1 MISHCKKQLQSRTV
15 LFLCAL
21 ILTTVFVP
29 AAFAQ
34 DVDQE
39 LAAAQAKMSD
49 ARSRQVH
56 LMAPSGFEKAQ
67 KNLDEAVKKHGE
79 GKIDDTFKS
88 LEKFNTEID
97 KCFAVEE
104 VGNVLLA
111 ETLKARQDALT
122 SNAPEFASKE
132 WAEAEK
138 SIRKVGEKVEKGSG
152 EKARE
157 DAEKTTDLYR
167 AAELQAI
174 RVDLLGRVRTQG
186 EEAVAANAEKWAPVT
201 LKSAQDLLAEA
212 ENILQ
217 TDRYRQA
224 EARDMAAAAG
234 DQFKHATWIAG
245 GAKTLDEDLVN
256 FEAMILKHE
265 EKLSIL
271 AEQLGIVPDFSA
283 GFTPMAEDMFAAVVA
298 LEADRMDL
306 EADVA
311 ALLIEVTELRKSTA
325 ALEPL
330 KEQENKVKKVQS
342 MYAAGEA
349 EVVVSDG
356 RLVVHLYQMS
366 FASGSAQI
374 QPEDFD
380 TLTKVKRTLR
390 VFPGNAA
397 VIEGHTDSTGDSD
410 FNFDLS
416 QRRADA
422 VRSYLLSNMSRDE
435 GAISAVGYGP
445 SRPVADNSSEEGR
458 AMNRRID
465 VVIYLDT
472 P

>member
-1 MISHCKKQLQSRTV
+1 
-15 LFLCAL
+15 
-21 ILTTVFVP
+21 
-29 AAFAQ
+29 
-34 DVDQE
+34 
-39 LAAAQAKMSD
+39 
-49 ARSRQVH
+49 
-56 LMAPSGFEKAQ
+56 
-67 KNLDEAVKKHGE
+67 
-79 GKIDDTFKS
+79 
-88 LEKFNTEID
+88 
-97 KCFAVEE
+97 
-104 VGNVLLA
+104 
-111 ETLKARQDALT
+111 
-122 SNAPEFASKE
+122 
-132 WAEAEK
+132 
-138 SIRKVGEKVEKGSG
+138 
-152 EKARE
+152 
-157 DAEKTTDLYR
+157 
-167 AAELQAI
+167 
-174 RVDLLGRVRTQG
+174 
-186 EEAVAANAEKWAPVT
+186 
-201 LKSAQDLLAEA
+201 
-212 ENILQ
+212 
-217 TDRYRQA
+217 
-224 EARDMAAAAG
+224 MAAAAG

-245 GAKTLDEDLVN
+245 GTKTLDDDLVN

-265 EKLSIL
+265 EKLAIL

-283 GFTPMAEDMFAAVVA
+283 GFTPVAEDMLAAVVA

-306 EADVA
+306 EA
-311 ALLIEVTELRKSTA
+311 TA

-342 MYAAGEA
+342 MYSPGEYSAGEA

-356 RLVVHLYQMS
+356 KLVVHLYQMS

-374 QPEDFD
+374 QPEDFN

-390 VFPGNAA
+390 VFPENAA

-435 GAISAVGYGP
+435 SAISAVGYGP

>member
-1 MISHCKKQLQSRTV
+1 MISDRRKLLQTKTV

-21 ILTTVFVP
+21 ILTSVFVP
-29 AAFAQ
+29 VAFGQ

-49 ARSRQVH
+49 AKSRQVH
-56 LMAPSGFEKAQ
+56 LMAPSGFEKAE
-67 KNLDEAVKKHGE
+67 KHLNEAVEKKNE
-79 GKIDDTFKS
+79 GKIDDAFKK

-104 VGNVLLA
+104 VGNVLLS

-122 SNAPEFASKE
+122 SNAPEFAEKE

-138 SIRKVGEKVEKGSG
+138 SIRKVGQKIEKGSG

-234 DQFKHATWIAG
+234 RQFKHATWIAG
-245 GAKTLDEDLVN
+245 GTKKVDDDRVQ
-256 FEAMILKHE
+256 FETMILGHE
-265 EKLSIL
+265 EKLAIL
-271 AEQLGIVPDFSA
+271 AERLGIVPDFSE
-283 GFTPMAEDMFAAVVA
+283 GFAPLAEDMLAAVTA

-311 ALLIEVTELRKSTA
+311 ALLIEVAELRKSTA

-330 KEQENKVKKVQS
+330 AEIESKTKKVQS
-342 MYAAGEA
+342 LFTADEA

-366 FASGSAQI
+366 FAVGSAQI

-390 VFPGNAA
+390 VFPDNAS

-422 VRSYLLSNMSRDE
+422 VRTYLLSNMSRDE
-435 GAISAVGYGP
+435 SAISAVGYGP
-445 SRPVADNSSEEGR
+445 SRPVADNSTEEGR
-458 AMNRRID
+458 AKNRRID
-465 VVIYLDT
+465 VVIFLDS

>member
-1 MISHCKKQLQSRTV
+1 MISDHKNQLQSKTV

-21 ILTTVFVP
+21 ILTWVVVP
-29 AAFAQ
+29 AAFSQ

-49 ARSRQVH
+49 ARSRQVD
-56 LMAPSGFEKAQ
+56 LIAPSGFEKAQ
-67 KNLDEAVKKHGE
+67 KHLDEALKKKGE
-79 GKIDDTFKS
+79 DKVDDALKS
-88 LEKFNTEID
+88 LEKCNTELD
-97 KCFAVEE
+97 KCLGVEE
-104 VGNVLLA
+104 VGNILLG

-122 SNAPEFASKE
+122 SNSPEFAEKE
-132 WAEAEK
+132 WADAEK
-138 SIRKVGEKVEKGSG
+138 SIRKVGQKIEKGSG
-152 EKARE
+152 EDARK
-157 DAEKTTDLYR
+157 DAEETTDLYR

-174 RVDLLGRVRTQG
+174 RVDLLGRVRKQG

-234 DQFKHATWIAG
+234 RQFKHATWIASG
-245 GAKTLDEDLVN
+245 TKRVDKDRVE
-256 FEAMILKHE
+256 FETMILGHE
-265 EKLSIL
+265 EKLAVL
-271 AEQLGIVPDFSA
+271 AEQLGLVSDFSE
-283 GFTPMAEDMFAAVVA
+283 GFPPLAEDMLAAVVA
-298 LEADRMDL
+298 LEVDRVAL

-311 ALLIEVTELRKSTA
+311 LLLVEVAKLRKSTA
-325 ALEPL
+325 ELAPL
-330 KEQENKVKKVQS
+330 KDIENRTKKVQALYS
-342 MYAAGEA
+342 PGEA
-349 EVVVSDG
+349 DVAVSDG
-356 RLVVHLYQMS
+356 RLVVHLYEMS

-380 TLTKVKRTLR
+380 VLSKVKRTLR
-390 VFPGNAA
+390 AFPGKVA

-410 FNFDLS
+410 FNFGLS

-422 VRSYLLSNMSRDE
+422 VRSYLLSNMSRDDSTL
-435 GAISAVGYGP
+435 SAVGYGP
-445 SRPVADNSSEEGR
+445 SRPVADNSTEGGR
-458 AMNRRID
+458 AKNRRID
-465 VVIYLDT
+465 IVIFLDG

>member
-1 MISHCKKQLQSRTV
+1 MISDPGKKLQSKTV

-21 ILTTVFVP
+21 ILTWVFIPV
-29 AAFAQ
+29 AFGQ

-39 LAAAQAKMSD
+39 LSAAQTKISD

-56 LMAPSGFEKAQ
+56 LIAPKGFEKAQ
-67 KNLDEAVKKHGE
+67 KYLDEAVEKKNE
-79 GKIDDTFKS
+79 GKIDDTRES
-88 LEKFNTEID
+88 LADFNTELD
-97 KCFAVEE
+97 KCLGVEE
-104 VGNVLLA
+104 VGNVLLGD
-111 ETLKARQDALT
+111 TMKARQDALT
-122 SNAPEFASKE
+122 SNAPEFAQEE
-132 WAEAEK
+132 WADAEK
-138 SIRKVGEKVEKGSG
+138 SIRKVGEKIEKGSG

-174 RVDLLGRVRTQG
+174 RVDLLGRVRKQG

-201 LKSAQDLLAEA
+201 LKNAQDLLAEA

-234 DQFKHATWIAG
+234 KQFKHATWIAG
-245 GAKTLDEDLVN
+245 GTKTLDDDLVN

-265 EKLSIL
+265 EKLAVL
-271 AEQLGIVPDFSA
+271 AEQLGIDPDFTE
-283 GFTPMAEDMFAAVVA
+283 GFTPLAEDMLAAVTA
-298 LEADRMDL
+298 LEADRTDL
-306 EADVA
+306 ELDVV
-311 ALLIEVTELRKSTA
+311 ALQVEVAELRKSTA

-330 KEQENKVKKVQS
+330 KETENKVKKVQS
-342 MYAAGEA
+342 LYSPGEA
-349 EVVVSDG
+349 DVAVTDG

-390 VFPGNAA
+390 VFPENAA
-397 VIEGHTDSTGDSD
+397 VIEGHTDSTGDSA

-416 QRRADA
+416 QRRANA
-422 VRSYLLSNMSRDE
+422 VRAYLLSNMSRDE
-435 GAISAVGYGP
+435 GTISAVGYGP

-465 VVIYLDT
+465 VVIFLDS

>member
-1 MISHCKKQLQSRTV
+1 MSSERRKQLQSKTI

-21 ILTTVFVP
+21 ILTWVFVP
-29 AAFAQ
+29 MAFGQ

-39 LAAAQAKMSD
+39 LTAAQAKMSD
-49 ARSRQVH
+49 AKSRQVH
-56 LMAPSGFEKAQ
+56 LMAPSGFEKAEKYLGEAIEK
-67 KNLDEAVKKHGE
+67 KNE
-79 GKIDDTFKS
+79 GKIDDAREK
-88 LEKFNTEID
+88 LVKFNTEID
-97 KCFAVEE
+97 SCFEVEE
-104 VGNVLLA
+104 VGNILLG

-122 SNAPEFASKE
+122 SNAPEFAEKE

-138 SIRKVGEKVEKGSG
+138 SIRKVGQKIEKGSG
-152 EKARE
+152 EKARQ

-174 RVDLLGRVRTQG
+174 RVDLLGRVRKQG

-201 LKSAQDLLAEA
+201 LKNAQDLLAEA

-224 EARDMAAAAG
+224 EAKDMAAAAG
-234 DQFKHATWIAG
+234 RQFKHATWIASG
-245 GAKTLDEDLVN
+245 TKRVDDDRVQ
-256 FEAMILKHE
+256 FETMILGHE
-265 EKLSIL
+265 EKLAIL
-271 AEQLGIVPDFSA
+271 AERLGLIPDFSEGIA
-283 GFTPMAEDMFAAVVA
+283 PLAEDMIAAVTA

-311 ALLIEVTELRKSTA
+311 ACLIEVAELRKSTA
-325 ALEPL
+325 ELEPL
-330 KEQENKVKKVQS
+330 KETENKVKKVQALYS
-342 MYAAGEA
+342 PGEA

-366 FASGSAQI
+366 FDSGSAQI

-390 VFPGNAA
+390 VFPDNAA
-397 VIEGHTDSTGDSD
+397 VIEGHTDATGDSD

-435 GAISAVGYGP
+435 SAISAVGYGP
-445 SRPVADNSSEEGR
+445 SRPVADNSTAEGR

-465 VVIYLDT
+465 IVIFLDS

>member
-1 MISHCKKQLQSRTV
+1 MICHRKNQFQSRTV
-15 LFLCAL
+15 LFLFAL
-21 ILTTVFVP
+21 ILTSVF
-29 AAFAQ
+29 ATATFAQ

-39 LAAAQAKMSD
+39 LAAAQAKLSD
-49 ARSRQVH
+49 AKSRQIH
-56 LMAPSGFEKAQ
+56 LMAPKGFEKAQ
-67 KNLDEAVKKHGE
+67 ANLDEAVKKHGE
-79 GKIDDTFKS
+79 GKIDDTRKN
-88 LEKFNTEID
+88 LEKFNAEID

-122 SNAPEFASKE
+122 SNSPEFASDE

-138 SIRKVGEKVEKGSG
+138 SIRKAGEKVEKGDG
-152 EKARE
+152 EKARG

-186 EEAVAANAEKWAPVT
+186 EEAIAANAEKWAPVT

-245 GAKTLDEDLVN
+245 GTKTLDDDLVN

-265 EKLSIL
+265 EKLAIL

-283 GFTPMAEDMFAAVVA
+283 GFTPVAEDMLAAVVA

-342 MYAAGEA
+342 MYSAGEA

-356 RLVVHLYQMS
+356 KLVVHLYQMS

-374 QPEDFD
+374 QPEDFN

-390 VFPGNAA
+390 VFPENAA

-435 GAISAVGYGP
+435 SAISAVGYGP

>member
-1 MISHCKKQLQSRTV
+1 MISHRKKQLQSRTV
-15 LFLCAL
+15 LFLCLL
-21 ILTTVFVP
+21 ILATVFVP

-56 LMAPSGFEKAQ
+56 LMAPSGFEKAE
-67 KNLDEAVKKHGE
+67 KNLNEAMKKKEE
-79 GKIDDTFKS
+79 GKIDDA
-88 LEKFNTEID
+88 LEKLAKFNTEID

-138 SIRKVGEKVEKGSG
+138 SIRKVGQKVEKGDG
-152 EKARE
+152 EKARK

-224 EARDMAAAAG
+224 EARDMAAVAG

-245 GAKTLDEDLVN
+245 GVKTLDEDLVN
-256 FEAMILKHE
+256 FEAMILRHE

-330 KEQENKVKKVQS
+330 KELENKVKKVQS
-342 MYAAGEA
+342 MYTAGEA

-356 RLVVHLYQMS
+356 RLVVHLYKMS

>member
-1 MISHCKKQLQSRTV
+1 MISHRKIQLQSRTV

-21 ILTTVFVP
+21 LLTSVFAT

-39 LAAAQAKMSD
+39 LAAAQTKMSD
-49 ARSRQVH
+49 AKSRQIH
-56 LMAPSGFEKAQ
+56 LMAPSGYEKAQ

-79 GKIDDTFKS
+79 GKIDDTRKS

-104 VGNVLLA
+104 VGKILLA

-122 SNAPEFASKE
+122 SNAPEFAAKE

-138 SIRKVGEKVEKGSG
+138 SIRKVGQKVEKGSG

-174 RVDLLGRVRTQG
+174 RVDLLGRVRAQG

-245 GAKTLDEDLVN
+245 A
-256 FEAMILKHE
+256 
-265 EKLSIL
+265 
-271 AEQLGIVPDFSA
+271 P
-283 GFTPMAEDMFAAVVA
+283 
-298 LEADRMDL
+298 
-306 EADVA
+306 
-311 ALLIEVTELRKSTA
+311 
-325 ALEPL
+325 
-330 KEQENKVKKVQS
+330 
-342 MYAAGEA
+342 
-349 EVVVSDG
+349 
-356 RLVVHLYQMS
+356 
-366 FASGSAQI
+366 
-374 QPEDFD
+374 
-380 TLTKVKRTLR
+380 
-390 VFPGNAA
+390 
-397 VIEGHTDSTGDSD
+397 
-410 FNFDLS
+410 
-416 QRRADA
+416 
-422 VRSYLLSNMSRDE
+422 
-435 GAISAVGYGP
+435 
-445 SRPVADNSSEEGR
+445 RPWT
-458 AMNRRID
+458 RIW
-465 VVIYLDT
+465 
-472 P
+472 

>member
-1 MISHCKKQLQSRTV
+1 MISPRKKQLQSRTV

-21 ILTTVFVP
+21 LLTSVFAT

-39 LAAAQAKMSD
+39 LAAAQTKMSD
-49 ARSRQVH
+49 AKSRQIH

-79 GKIDDTFKS
+79 GKIDDARKS

-122 SNAPEFASKE
+122 SNAPEFAAKE
-132 WAEAEK
+132 WTEAEK
-138 SIRKVGEKVEKGSG
+138 SIRTVGQKIEKGSG

-174 RVDLLGRVRTQG
+174 RVDLLGRVRAQG
-186 EEAVAANAEKWAPVT
+186 EEAIAANAEKWAPVT

-245 GAKTLDEDLVN
+245 GAKTLNEDLVN

-265 EKLSIL
+265 EKLAIL
-271 AEQLGIVPDFSA
+271 AEQLGIIPDFSE
-283 GFTPMAEDMFAAVVA
+283 GFTPVAEDMFASVIA

-311 ALLIEVTELRKSTA
+311 ALLIEVAELRKSTA
-325 ALEPL
+325 ELEPL
-330 KEQENKVKKVQS
+330 KVNEEKVKKVQS
-342 MYAAGEA
+342 MYTAGEA

-356 RLVVHLYQMS
+356 RLVVHLYKMS

-397 VIEGHTDSTGDSD
+397 IIEGHTDSTGDSD

-422 VRSYLLSNMSRDE
+422 VLSYLLSNMSRDE
-435 GAISAVGYGP
+435 SAISAVGYGP
-445 SRPVADNSSEEGR
+445 SRPMADNSSEEGR

>member
-1 MISHCKKQLQSRTV
+1 MSSERRKQLQSKTV

-21 ILTTVFVP
+21 ILTLVFSP
-29 AAFAQ
+29 MAFGQ

-49 ARSRQVH
+49 AKSRQVH
-56 LMAPSGFEKAQ
+56 LMAPSGFEKAEKYLGEAIEK
-67 KNLDEAVKKHGE
+67 KNE
-79 GKIDDTFKS
+79 GKIDDAREK
-88 LEKFNTEID
+88 LVKFNTEID
-97 KCFAVEE
+97 KCFGVEE
-104 VGNVLLA
+104 VGNILLG

-122 SNAPEFASKE
+122 SNAPEFAEKE

-138 SIRKVGEKVEKGSG
+138 SIRKVGQKIEKGSG
-152 EKARE
+152 EKARQ
-157 DAEKTTDLYR
+157 DADKTTDLYR

-174 RVDLLGRVRTQG
+174 RVDLLGRVRKQG
-186 EEAVAANAEKWAPVT
+186 EEAIEANAEKWAPVT

-212 ENILQ
+212 ENILK

-224 EARDMAAAAG
+224 EAKDMAAAAG
-234 DQFKHATWIAG
+234 RQFKHATWIANG
-245 GAKTLDEDLVN
+245 TKRVDDDRVE
-256 FEAMILKHE
+256 FETMILGHE

-271 AEQLGIVPDFSA
+271 AERLGLIPDFSE
-283 GFTPMAEDMFAAVVA
+283 GFPALSEDMIAAVTA
-298 LEADRMDL
+298 
-306 EADVA
+306 
-311 ALLIEVTELRKSTA
+311 ELRKSTA
-325 ALEPL
+325 ELEPL
-330 KEQENKVKKVQS
+330 KEIENKVKKVQAL
-342 MYAAGEA
+342 YTAGEA
-349 EVVVSDG
+349 EVVVADG

-374 QPEDFD
+374 QPEDFN

-390 VFPGNAA
+390 VFPDNAA

-435 GAISAVGYGP
+435 SAISAVGYGP
-445 SRPVADNSSEEGR
+445 SRPVADNSTAEGR

-465 VVIYLDT
+465 VVIFLDS

>member
-1 MISHCKKQLQSRTV
+1 MISDHRKQFQSKTV

-21 ILTTVFVP
+21 ILTWVFIPV
-29 AAFAQ
+29 AFGQ
-34 DVDQE
+34 DIDQE

-49 ARSRQVH
+49 AKSRQVH
-56 LMAPSGFEKAQ
+56 LIAPSGFEKAE
-67 KNLDEAVKKHGE
+67 KHLDEAIKKKSE
-79 GKIDDTFKS
+79 GKIDDTRKN
-88 LEKFNTEID
+88 LEKFNTELD
-97 KCFAVEE
+97 KCLGVEE
-104 VGNVLLA
+104 VGNVLLG

-122 SNAPEFASKE
+122 SNAPEFAQEE
-132 WAEAEK
+132 WVTAEK
-138 SIRKVGEKVEKGSG
+138 SIRKVGQKIEKGSG

-157 DAEKTTDLYR
+157 DAVKTTDLYR

-174 RVDLLGRVRTQG
+174 RVDLLGRVRKQG
-186 EEAVAANAEKWAPVT
+186 EEAIDANAEEWAPVT

-212 ENILQ
+212 ENILK

-224 EARDMAAAAG
+224 EAKEMAAVAG
-234 DQFKHATWIAG
+234 RQFKHATWISG
-245 GAKTLDEDLVN
+245 GTKMVDDDRVQ
-256 FEAMILKHE
+256 FETMILGHE
-265 EKLSIL
+265 EKLSVL
-271 AEQLGIVPDFSA
+271 AEQLGILPDFSE
-283 GFTPMAEDMFAAVVA
+283 GFTPLAEDMLAAVTA

-325 ALEPL
+325 ELEPL
-330 KEQENKVKKVQS
+330 KEIESKTKKVQS
-342 MYAAGEA
+342 LYSPGEA
-349 EVVVSDG
+349 EVAVTEG
-356 RLVVHLYQMS
+356 RLVVHLYEMS
-366 FASGSAQI
+366 FAVGSAQI

-422 VRSYLLSNMSRDE
+422 VRAYLLSNMSRDE
-435 GAISAVGYGP
+435 STVSAVGYGP

-465 VVIYLDT
+465 VVIFLDS